1 MPHIAAFGQAAFGK
15 DVLSN
20 YLKENLKNNFIWE
33 RASFADAVKR
43 VFEDSF
49 GYDRE
54 FTEKWKRIPEPPE
67 GLELPVRQ
75 SLQLIGDGFRKI
87 KKNIW
92 IEIIFRNKEKNYIIS
107 DGRYLNESIHVKK
120 NGGIN
125 ILIYRKGFMND
136 DPNPS
141 EAELKSKIQYFDAN
155 YEDGPITDEY
165 FDFFIRN
172 DSTLENYYKKID
184 TILIPYINKRFGD
197 ENQ

>member
-1 MPHIAAFGQAAFGK
+1 M
-15 DVLSN
+15 
-20 YLKENLKNNFIWE
+20 
-33 RASFADAVKR
+33 
-43 VFEDSF
+43 
-49 GYDRE
+49 
-54 FTEKWKRIPEPPE
+54 
-67 GLELPVRQ
+67 
-75 SLQLIGDGFRKI
+75 FRKI

-141 EAELKSKIQYFDAN
+141 EAELRSKIEYCDAN
-155 YEDGPITDEY
+155 YVDGPITDEY

-172 DSTLENYYKKID
+172 DSTLEKYYKKID